1 MARYT
6 SMMTVAFPISQIR
19 QLLIHILEQCELE
32 VIYNSGDYIVARERP
47 GRVSYAKLVVVEV
60 LIDRTLARG
69 NEVKLSLVAK
79 NEELP
84 LQLENHC
91 HEVFIAVNETLRS
104 NREWQ
109 FIEQI
114 AG

>member
-1 MARYT
+1 
-6 SMMTVAFPISQIR
+6 MMTVAFPISQLR

-32 VIYNSGDYIVARERP
+32 IIYNSGDYIVAQERP
-47 GRVSYAKLVVVEV
+47 GRVGYAKLVVVEL

-69 NEVKLSLVAK
+69 NEVKISVVAK

-84 LQLENHC
+84 LQVDNHC
-91 HEVFIAVNETLRS
+91 YEVFTTVNQTFLS
-104 NREWQ
+104 NHEWQ